1 MQNFCDSPIGIE
13 KSLKIAAASTN
24 GPCDKTRPLNY
35 NCPLCHDHF
44 EALDDGLMI
53 HFMFHINDIHNEK
66 ATCANCGEEFISIKD
81 YVKHLSEA
89 HPVPSLETNSLG
101 IVTNFKFTNLLL
113 GLLFPVENSS
123 HCLEGNFFQSL
134 KVPFLSQSP
143 SHFMFQAFPR
153 L

>member
-24 GPCDKTRPLNY
+24 GPCDKTKPLNY
-35 NCPLCHDHF
+35 NCPLCHDNF

-66 ATCANCGEEFISIKD
+66 ATCANCAEEFISIKD

-89 HPVPSLETNSLG
+89 HPVPSLVTNPLG
-101 IVTNFKFTNLLL
+101 IVTNFKLNFTFFLLKIH
-113 GLLFPVENSS
+113 PIAWRANKK
-123 HCLEGNFFQSL
+123 HFF
-134 KVPFLSQSP
+134 KN
-143 SHFMFQAFPR
+143 
-153 L
+153 